1 MTPIQAIKA
10 KCLDCCCGQRNEVK
24 VCPVTDCSLHPFR
37 LGKNPNITHRTMS
50 DEQRQAAAERLAR
63 VRAAKNAEKMNE

>member
-10 KCLDCCCGQRNEVK
+10 KCLDCCCGSRSEV
-24 VCPVTDCSLHPFR
+24 VICPVKDCSLYPFR
-37 LGKNPNITHRTMS
+37 LGKNPNIAHRTMT

-63 VRAAKNAEKMNE
+63 VRAAKNAEKTNE